1 MTPAQFKTRKP
12 QFVAVPDATVQMYL
26 DMAGRYVFDPEN
38 DDAVASFACHLMTL
52 DGLGTDAAS
61 QSYKTGAASYQSIK
75 SGQLTLTRYQKAA
88 GEGTT
93 WTSWLG
99 QTPCGQFYALLLKM
113 ERGGPRVACG
123 GVYGVGSG
131 YAKDA
136 WGWPYID
143 EPLEHIVGLAP

>member
-1 MTPAQFKTRKP
+1 MTPAQFKVRKP
-12 QFVAVPDATVQMYL
+12 QFAAVPDATVQMYL
-26 DMAGRYVFDPEN
+26 DMAARYVFDTEN
-38 DDAVASFACHLMTL
+38 DDAVAAFACHLMTL

-61 QSYKTGAASYQSIK
+61 TSFKTGAASYQSIK

-93 WTSWLG
+93 YTDWLR
-99 QTPCGQFYALLLKM
+99 QTQCGQFYALLLKM

-123 GVYGVGSG
+123 GVGRAVSG

-136 WGWPYID
+136 WGWPVDAWFPGGY
-143 EPLEHIVGLAP
+143 GN